1 MRRCAFRGN
10 KKAKYYS
17 VAAILYRVF
26 IGFCILPAPHRS
38 KPVVFSRFSM
48 FKHVLSNLFTK
59 RAKRRCAKRVGSRF
73 RAGIRLFVK
82 LATRRSKP
90 AAFSVFK

>member
-26 IGFCILPAPHRS
+26 IGFCILPAP
-38 KPVVFSRFSM
+38 
-48 FKHVLSNLFTK
+48 
-59 RAKRRCAKRVGSRF
+59 
-73 RAGIRLFVK
+73 
-82 LATRRSKP
+82 RRSKP
-90 AAFSVFK
+90 AAFSFPL